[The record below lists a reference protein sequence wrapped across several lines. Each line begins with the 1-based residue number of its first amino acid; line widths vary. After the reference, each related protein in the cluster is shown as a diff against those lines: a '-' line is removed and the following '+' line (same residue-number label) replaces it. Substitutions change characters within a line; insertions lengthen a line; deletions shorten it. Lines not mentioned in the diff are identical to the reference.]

1 MSHDYD
7 DEEKPAS
14 SLTISKDNKLYHVFK
29 FLQESYENDIGKF
42 LTSFNSVLALGFVS
56 DRINNKYL
64 KLSLNVL
71 KYGVPAF
78 LHGSELYNNI
88 QTYIRKVK
96 SEQSPTYNKRLSR
109 FGKLLGIKENPPQ
122 NLYENNTQIEYD
134 LVAWLVQRPNTD
146 IIKVLGLYSGDTGDE
161 LDVFNT
167 PNNAKTNLNILL
179 EYENNK
185 YVLDTSVYFMY
196 NSYLTEDSAIIAPYL
211 MEDKAEE
218 IRKTLTCEFIKS
230 LNISKN
236 TLYFNNLSN
245 IKYKPRVKVEED
257 INQFDVP
264 DFVKEIQQVLEC
276 ERKRAYVFVS
286 RPGTGKSTILR
297 KIEEMMTDTVIF
309 HLSPSDLSSSEKIK
323 DRFSIIEKISKCI
336 VIIEDLDSCD
346 MYEKDSKTG
355 VFLDAIDDVNNK
367 LNMVILVTV
376 NDTSRVHFS
385 VINRPGRF
393 DKVIEIKPPQKVK
406 DVYDVML
413 SKANKL
419 KKNYCKDTCFMIPP
433 LSNKPS
439 VTKKDKSLFIDQD
452 LLKRC
457 LKFDY
462 TQAEIAD
469 AITEQIFIDSSIG
482 VKEKLYTWE
491 EAYVKFNDFFENAI
505 ESHET
510 TRAALKSCNFHN
522 MDPMGDLKNNN
533 NKCDSGGP
541 PSDIFKSY
549 SHPIKE

>member
-7 DEEKPAS
+7 DESKEPAS
-14 SLTISKDNKLYHVFK
+14 ALTISKDNKLYHVFK

-42 LTSFNSVLALGFVS
+42 LTSFNSVLALGFIS
-56 DRINNKYL
+56 DRVTNKYL
-64 KLSLNVL
+64 KLGLNTL

-88 QTYIRKVK
+88 QAYIRKVK

-109 FGKLLGIKENPPQ
+109 FGKLLGIKDNPPQ
-122 NLYENNTQIEYD
+122 NLYENNTQVEYD
-134 LVAWLVQRPNTD
+134 LIAWLVQRPNTD
-146 IIKVLGLYSGDTGDE
+146 IIKVLGLYNGDTGDE

-167 PNNAKTNLNILL
+167 PNNAKTNLDILL

-185 YVLDTSVYFMY
+185 YVLETSVYFMY

-211 MEDKAEE
+211 LEDKAEE

-309 HLSPSDLSSSEKIK
+309 HLSPNDLSSSERIK
-323 DRFSIIEKISKCI
+323 DRFAIIEKISKCI
-336 VIIEDLDSCD
+336 VVIEDLDSCE
-346 MYEKDSKTG
+346 MSEKDSKTG
-355 VFLDAIDDVNNK
+355 IFLDAIDDVNNK

-406 DVYDVML
+406 DVYAVML

-433 LSNKPS
+433 LSDRPI
-439 VTKKDKSLFIDQD
+439 TKKNKIFSINFE

-469 AITEQIFIDSSIG
+469 AITEQIFIDASIG

-491 EAYVKFNDFFENAI
+491 EAYAKFNDFFENAI
-505 ESHET
+505 DSHET

-522 MDPMGDLKNNN
+522 MDPMGDLKGNRTAEENM
-533 NKCDSGGP
+533 
-541 PSDIFKSY
+541 PSKTY
-549 SHPIKE
+549 SHPMEI